1 MSLKGLRVLIAE
13 DEALVLMN
21 LELMVEEAGGTVV
34 GTARTCSQA
43 IELAESETIDVAIL
57 DVNLA
62 DREVYEAA
70 DLLAQRQIPFAFYSG
85 RAKRETLDRR
95 FPRAG
100 YLSKPSS
107 DDEIIR
113 TLARL
118 NAVEQT

>member
-21 LELMVEEAGGTVV
+21 LEMMVEDAGGEVV
-34 GTARTCSQA
+34 GLARTCA
-43 IELAESETIDVAIL
+43 HALELAENEAIDVAIL

-62 DREVYEAA
+62 DREVYDAA
-70 DLLAQRQIPFAFYSG
+70 DLLAERQIPFAFYSG
-85 RAKRETLDRR
+85 RAKRETLDTR
-95 FPRAG
+95 FPKAG

-113 TLARL
+113 TLSRL
-118 NAVEQT
+118 KETQGA